1 MSGSESVPNQRA
13 HSEEPAMNDRTV
25 LSRRRLL
32 AGMGGVAAGLAIG
45 AGAGTA
51 SAAPPGAG
59 QATGNGWPELS
70 AGQAKNHRIEGSDA
84 TVALLP
90 GATAM
95 VLLHVARRFHY
106 DVDELAAGEAAGH
119 HSPAADGTVAGVNFR
134 SGTALA
140 LRPGSYPAG
149 AAGNLYPQ
157 QIAMVRDILAECDGV
172 VRWGGDD
179 ASRPMEGAF
188 YIDVPPGDARLKRL
202 AARLEGWAKEAD
214 QGAGVVVDPAAP
226 DRLRASVALRRM
238 QTAGR

>member
-1 MSGSESVPNQRA
+1 MI
-13 HSEEPAMNDRTV
+13 DRTV

-32 AGMGGVAAGLAIG
+32 AGLGGAAAGLAIG
-45 AGAGTA
+45 APALA
-51 SAAPPGAG
+51 RSAAAAPPGAG
-59 QATGNGWPELS
+59 QATGNGWPAVKS
-70 AGQAKNHRIEGSDA
+70 GQVRNHRIEGSDTA
-84 TVALLP
+84 VALLP
-90 GATAM
+90 GATAT

-119 HSPAADGTVAGVNFR
+119 HSSAADGTAAGVNFR

-140 LRPGSYPAG
+140 LRPDSYPAG
-149 AAGNLYPQ
+149 AGGNLYPQ

-179 ASRPMEGAF
+179 VSRPMEGAF

-202 AARLEGWAKEAD
+202 AARLAGWAKEPG

-226 DRLRASVALRRM
+226 DRLRAAVALRRT
-238 QTAGR
+238 QTARR